1 MQYIVSC
8 LSFYWFLNCY
18 DPMAG
23 LAVITAAVLQG
34 YPQLLSYTTVRQLSS
49 RRPTTLLH
57 RVPV

>member
-1 MQYIVSC
+1 
-8 LSFYWFLNCY
+8 
-18 DPMAG
+18 MAG